1 MTKKLESISRSAV
14 EERLSRV
21 QKGWSDAF
29 WDRSDGAKVLP
40 HYDRPDSK
48 LKRGVYGLV
57 RDCIKGACLDVL
69 KESIEFQFG
78 NKSQVKPSARNDANP
93 FYWGLTAVCGDKN
106 KLPRTTKSR
115 FAQELQYANMHDVPP
130 EFLVGFIYQIG
141 PSGDLQHKIDNVE
154 MQRWFAKRQKSAAA
168 E

>member
-1 MTKKLESISRSAV
+1 MARKPKTGSRNNVENRIKRIQQRWSEEFRDRTDSKK
-14 EERLSRV
+14 
-21 QKGWSDAF
+21 
-29 WDRSDGAKVLP
+29 P
-40 HYDRPDSK
+40 HYDRPDGK
-48 LKRGVYGLV
+48 LKRYVYRLV
-57 RDCIKGACLDVL
+57 RDCLKGGWLEVL
-69 KESIEFQFG
+69 EESAKRQLG
-78 NKSQVKPSARNDANP
+78 GSRLKPSERNDANP

-115 FAQELQYANMHDVPP
+115 FAQELLYAHMHDVPP

-141 PSGDLQHKIDNVE
+141 PTGDLQHKIDNQE